1 MPYNK
6 ILEEKIERVL
16 ANWTDVNKKKIF
28 GGVYYLINGNIC
40 FGIYREYL
48 VLRSETQIAQQKLGD
63 GSVKPFNISGKPMN
77 GWVTVEEADWR
88 SDDAIINWLEIG
100 RQFALSLPVQ

>member
-28 GGVYYLINGNIC
+28 GGVYYLINGNI
-40 FGIYREYL
+40 
-48 VLRSETQIAQQKLGD
+48 
-63 GSVKPFNISGKPMN
+63 
-77 GWVTVEEADWR
+77 
-88 SDDAIINWLEIG
+88 
-100 RQFALSLPVQ
+100 